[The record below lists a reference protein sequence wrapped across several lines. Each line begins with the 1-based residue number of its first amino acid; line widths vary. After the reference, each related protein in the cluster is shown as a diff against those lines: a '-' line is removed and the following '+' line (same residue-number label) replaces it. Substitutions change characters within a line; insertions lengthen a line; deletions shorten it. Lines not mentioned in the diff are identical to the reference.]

1 MNFPGLDLSQLDVP
15 DVTHSIQL
23 ALGPVF
29 LLNGIG
35 VLLAMMTA
43 RLARIVDRAR
53 ALEARLPLAAEAEL
67 AEIHRTFAV
76 TSRRGRLVNRA
87 ITLATVAA
95 LLVATIV
102 ALLFGTA
109 FVTFPTGPV
118 VAILFVICMA
128 ALVGSLWCF
137 LMEVRVATYHLRF
150 GPETSRISGRA
161 DG

>member
-1 MNFPGLDLSQLDVP
+1 MNVPGLDFSQLNVP
-15 DVTHSIQL
+15 DVTHSMQL

-53 ALEARLPLAAEAEL
+53 GLEMRLHVAGEAEV
-67 AEIHRTFAV
+67 AEIHTTLAV

-102 ALLFGTA
+102 ALLFATL

-118 VAILFVICMA
+118 VAALFVICMA

-137 LMEVRVATYHLRF
+137 LMEVRIATYALRF
-150 GPETSRISGRA
+150 GPK
-161 DG
+161 

>member
-15 DVTHSIQL
+15 DVTHSMQL

-53 ALEARLPLAAEAEL
+53 QLEARLPVAGEAEA
-67 AEIHRTFAV
+67 AQIHRTLAV
-76 TSRRGRLVNRA
+76 TSRRARLMNRG
-87 ITLATVAA
+87 ITLSTVAA

-102 ALLFGTA
+102 ALLFATA

-118 VAILFVICMA
+118 VALLFVVCML
-128 ALVGSLWCF
+128 ALVGSLWAF
-137 LMEVRVATYHLRF
+137 LQEVRVATFALRF
-150 GPETSRISGRA
+150 GPHTDDQAS
-161 DG
+161 